1 MRLVASH
8 IGVIFELA
16 KSFGAVLAGFSRP
29 LKLSPKGVLVPNK
42 SEPGP
47 EAGSFEPP
55 QELMRLCISPA
66 GFEARSRLAGRVK
79 TGETHAVL
87 SFGTLFSCQG
97 AQSLLPGRADSMS
110 ALLV

>member
-1 MRLVASH
+1 MQLVVSH

-16 KSFGAVLAGFSRP
+16 KSFGAVLVGFSRP

-55 QELMRLCISPA
+55 QELMRLCISPIDP
-66 GFEARSRLAGRVK
+66 RQTGR
-79 TGETHAVL
+79 
-87 SFGTLFSCQG
+87 
-97 AQSLLPGRADSMS
+97 
-110 ALLV
+110 